1 MLPETHQATINI
13 AKSKSMRWCL
23 QYALTYLFQ
32 ISKKRCLTI
41 KLRTISAFDKH
52 FLYFFNPIFKT
63 LKFDL
68 SPVPP

>member
-13 AKSKSMRWCL
+13 AKNKSMRLCL
-23 QYALTYLFQ
+23 QYALTCLFQ
-32 ISKKRCLTI
+32 ISKKLCLSI

-52 FLYFFNPIFKT
+52 FLCFFNQHFKI

-68 SPVPP
+68 CSLNS